1 MFDAVA
7 RGDLVEGF
15 DEDRERD
22 RGIEVALR
30 DVKTEAFGQEGE
42 ADHQKEGETQDDHGR
57 VIVHECREGTAS
69 RHHDDHRDHDGRA
82 HDAEVVDH
90 AHRSDDGVYGE
101 DGVKEENLGD
111 DHPEARRTLALGFGV
126 GKRFETFVEFRRRF
140 EEKKDAA
147 GEQNE
152 VTPGKRMSE
161 DRKDRRRERHEPGHD
176 GKESEPHHE
185 REPESGVERT
195 VLLRGGELFGK
206 DGDEYEIVNA
216 EDDL

>member
-1 MFDAVA
+1 MM
-7 RGDLVEGF
+7 ES
-15 DEDRERD
+15 
-22 RGIEVALR
+22 
-30 DVKTEAFGQEGE
+30 TE
-42 ADHQKEGETQDDHGR
+42 K
-57 VIVHECREGTAS
+57 
-69 RHHDDHRDHDGRA
+69 
-82 HDAEVVDH
+82 
-90 AHRSDDGVYGE
+90 
-101 DGVKEENLGD
+101 NLGD